1 MSNVGDDQDRLF
13 ETLERLLQIPATD
26 VVDALRLAAQ
36 VVTEA
41 LGADKVN
48 AFLNAFLYDAARSE
62 LVAVGVSST
71 PMARY
76 GQVLSLD
83 HLPLSIGGRIVEVYR
98 TGEPYRTGHADQDPQ
113 VLARMKDNLGVRS
126 MIAVPLH
133 VSGER
138 RGVLAAA
145 SAQPEA
151 FSAADLRF
159 LQTMAQLVAVVIERI
174 QLQQARA
181 EAARLAERNRLRADF
196 LATLS
201 HDLQTPLTALRAGL
215 GLLATSI
222 QDRLQPNEQELLESS
237 RHNVER
243 LRLRIG
249 DLLTAHE
256 VEAGTL
262 ALDRVA
268 LDLRTVIERAVT
280 VIHPLLQE
288 RGQALQV
295 HLPEP
300 LPIVGDLP
308 GLERVF
314 LNLLANANRHT
325 PEGTRV
331 TVSGQAAAGEVRVVV
346 RDTGPGIPATELE
359 AIFAPF
365 HRRAGGGTGLG
376 LANVRTIVALH
387 GGRVWAES
395 PPGEGAAFH
404 VVLPRYDAEGETR

>member
-1 MSNVGDDQDRLF
+1 MTDVRNGQDRLF

-26 VVDALRLAAQ
+26 LADALKQAAQ
-36 VVTEA
+36 VMTEA
-41 LGADKVN
+41 LGAGKVD
-48 AFLNAFLYDAARSE
+48 AYLYDAERSE

-71 PMARY
+71 PMARHE
-76 GQVLSLD
+76 QALSLD
-83 HLPLSIGGRIVEVYR
+83 HFPLTTGSRIVEVYR
-98 TGEPYRTGHADQDPQ
+98 TGEPYWTGQADQDPW
-113 VLARMKDNLGVRS
+113 VPARIRDNLGVRS
-126 MIAVPLH
+126 MIAVPLE

-145 SAQPEA
+145 SARPEA

-159 LQTMAQLVAVVIERI
+159 LRAMAQLMAVVIERI
-174 QLQQARA
+174 HLQQARA
-181 EAARLAERNRLRADF
+181 EAAQLAQRERLRADF

-215 GLLATSI
+215 GLLATSVR
-222 QDRLQPNEQELLESS
+222 DRLQPNEQELLESA

-243 LRLRIG
+243 LRIRI
-249 DLLTAHE
+249 DNLLTAHE

-262 ALDRVA
+262 ELEPIA
-268 LDLRTVIERAVT
+268 LDLRTTIERAVT
-280 VIHPLLQE
+280 VVHPLLQE
-288 RGQALQV
+288 KGQLLEV

-300 LPIVGDLP
+300 LLIVGDP
-308 GLERVF
+308 RRLEGV
-314 LNLLANANRHT
+314 LLDLLANAHRHT

-331 TVSGQAAAGEVRVVV
+331 TVSGQATTGEVCVIVH
-346 RDTGPGIPATELE
+346 DTGAGIPAAELE

-376 LANVRTIVALH
+376 LANVRAIVALH

-395 PPGEGAAFH
+395 GPGQGAAFH
-404 VVLPRYDAEGETR
+404 VVLPRHDTEGETR